1 MPTGAHPRDPR
12 IDKYSPIA
20 DESIRHDM
28 VVGHRLSESICFCAR
43 ATHASVQGGL
53 RGVDRVEFVIT
64 GSVGKPSCSSLA
76 GTMEK
81 YDGISCMSEI
91 DRLSKAC
98 SNLEMAL
105 LVRVLPGGPR
115 TTADCSQQM
124 KVDPPPPRAQSSF
137 RLPSLGTASLL
148 HQLLLVFEPAD
159 LTLTRLSRIRVRLI
173 PVAPDEC
180 VPSCHMCAP

>member
-20 DESIRHDM
+20 DECIRHDM
-28 VVGHRLSESICFCAR
+28 VVGHRLSESICLCAR

-64 GSVGKPSCSSLA
+64 GSVGKKPSCSSLA
-76 GTMEK
+76 GAMEK

-91 DRLSKAC
+91 DRLSKARY
-98 SNLEMAL
+98 NLGMAL
-105 LVRVLPGGPR
+105 LVRVMPGWPR
-115 TTADCSQQM
+115 TAADCPQQM
-124 KVDPPPPRAQSSF
+124 KVAPE
-137 RLPSLGTASLL
+137 PSRVFDSPLLALHHLL
-148 HQLLLVFEPAD
+148 HQLLLVLEPAD

-173 PVAPDEC
+173 RVAPD
-180 VPSCHMCAP
+180 

>member
-64 GSVGKPSCSSLA
+64 GSVGKPKLLQPCRHYGEIRWHQLHVRDRHTEQSPLQFRDGPSHSCDARMAEDCS
-76 GTMEK
+76 
-81 YDGISCMSEI
+81 
-91 DRLSKAC
+91 RLS
-98 SNLEMAL
+98 
-105 LVRVLPGGPR
+105 
-115 TTADCSQQM
+115 TADEGG
-124 KVDPPPPRAQSSF
+124 PRAQSSF

-159 LTLTRLSRIRVRLI
+159 LTLPRLSRIRVRLI
-173 PVAPDEC
+173 RVAPDEC